1 MNITGVVN
9 NLFYKYINFFLS
21 IGYFGEFVA
30 FFITL
35 ALIYKNH
42 IYSIIY
48 IIVFLLN
55 ASINQYL
62 KAYIKEDRP
71 KKPVKFLDS
80 DNFSQH
86 SFGMP
91 SGHSQNTF
99 FSIMYAYLVTRRF
112 IPWILFLL
120 VVGIITIY
128 ERYKYRNHTI
138 SQLFTGAILGSTIAY
153 LTYSFTT
160 FLIQHYIK

>member
-1 MNITGVVN
+1 MKVSAIINS
-9 NLFYKYINFFLS
+9 LFYKYINFFFS

-35 ALIYKNH
+35 ALIYKSH
-42 IYSIIY
+42 IYSIVY

-55 ASINQYL
+55 ALLNNYL

-80 DNFSQH
+80 DNFSQR

-99 FSIMYAYLVTRRF
+99 FSIIYAYLVTRRF
-112 IPWILFLL
+112 IPWTLLLL
-120 VVGIITIY
+120 VIGIIAMY

-138 SQLFTGAILGSTIAY
+138 SQLFTGAILGSLIAY

-160 FLIQHYIK
+160 FLIQHYTK